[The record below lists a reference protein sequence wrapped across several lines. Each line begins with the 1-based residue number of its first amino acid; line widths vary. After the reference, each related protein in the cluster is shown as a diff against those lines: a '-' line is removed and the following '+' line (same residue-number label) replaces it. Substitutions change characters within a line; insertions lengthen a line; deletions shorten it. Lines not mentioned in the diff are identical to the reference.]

1 MIYAVLSVHYL
12 CAWNNNGPQVQF
24 PFKHCSVSS
33 IWYISWFWGIKTI
46 FFSRKL
52 CDFKI
57 MQMAFCLQAVESA
70 KRNCWQKKEGDILCL
85 DDYAGVKSFKSP
97 SAGFRHEKAFSI
109 INSCGLLWS
118 SMHTNVTPHVGFQD
132 LTSFASIA
140 MIENRASSK

>member
-1 MIYAVLSVHYL
+1 MKPSSKFIKIHNMVSLIKEIVHSL
-12 CAWNNNGPQVQF
+12 LVNV
-24 PFKHCSVSS
+24 
-33 IWYISWFWGIKTI
+33 KTI
-46 FFSRKL
+46 FFSQKL
-52 CDFKI
+52 CDCKI

-118 SMHTNVTPHVGFQD
+118 SMHTNVTPHVEFQD
-132 LTSFASIA
+132 STSFASIA
-140 MIENRASSK
+140 VIANRASST